1 MKLTLEK
8 PAVETVHTSLMK
20 ECLRVRQ
27 GEDGIMLCGIC
38 TVKRGVFSSA
48 QSWTLSGLI
57 PHQKS
62 ENREA
67 TASGLWIKRKETKP
81 KEARST

>member
-38 TVKRGVFSSA
+38 TVKRGVFFQCSVLDSV
-48 QSWTLSGLI
+48 
-57 PHQKS
+57 
-62 ENREA
+62 
-67 TASGLWIKRKETKP
+67 
-81 KEARST
+81 

>member
-38 TVKRGVFSSA
+38 TVKRGVFFQCSVLDSVW
-48 QSWTLSGLI
+48 SDTT
-57 PHQKS
+57 S
-62 ENREA
+62 E
-67 TASGLWIKRKETKP
+67 KRKQ
-81 KEARST
+81 RGHS